1 MEESNTGWKGRV
13 VSKVTA
19 VSEVYF
25 CLICLLLPRPGY
37 FGKIA
42 LPCLALLYGAGIVLP
57 STVASSGSEPIPV
70 LSLGLLKPL
79 VSFWQT
85 LREYSNPPVIVDLEL
100 RNIFHVLLP
109 HAGFTSGL

>member
-1 MEESNTGWKGRV
+1 MVHE
-13 VSKVTA
+13 VTA

-25 CLICLLLPRPGY
+25 LFDLLLPRPGY

-42 LPCLALLYGAGIVLP
+42 LPFLALLYGAGILLP
-57 STVASSGSEPIPV
+57 SAVASSGSEQIPV
-70 LSLGLLKPL
+70 LSVGLLKPL

-85 LREYSNPPVIVDLEL
+85 SREYSHAPVVVDLKL

-109 HAGFTSGL
+109 HAGFRVVRIDLLRILARCR